1 LLGYP
6 ESHSDVL
13 PFPMPIRQASAINAV
28 VAAGLKFEV
37 DRTAWA
43 SDLRRSEATEPDL
56 LSFADAVVTLG
67 RKVNLAYLRR
77 TLARSTVNQVL
88 DEGTVPLVVLAPG
101 TTDGAWRAVV
111 VQEARRGR
119 LQGVTVGPDG
129 SETVVDG
136 ALDDIVPP
144 TAGEGDL
151 VCLVPFGVAP
161 LVTAEGGDDHHP
173 SPTERLWQ
181 LLVREK
187 RDIWLVWLYA
197 LLVGVFGLAL
207 PLGVQA
213 TIQLVQGGLLIQPL
227 FLLIAFVV
235 GGSLASG
242 ALQIFQ
248 MSVVEIIQQR
258 VFARLAVEF
267 AFRVP
272 RMRMINA
279 LGENLPEQMN
289 RFFEALTIQKSLSKL
304 LTDAVAAIVTIV
316 FGVLLLGVYNPFLSI
331 SAITLILVQGV
342 LLWQTGAKGLETSI
356 VESKYKYRVVHW
368 FEEVARSLTAF
379 KFAGRSNLAIDRTDE
394 LLTGY
399 LKYRKK
405 HFAVIVQQSW
415 FFVAFKTIIT
425 GALLILGA
433 VLLQERQITIGQF
446 VASELVIVTVLSAIE
461 KIIASLSTV
470 YDILTAV
477 DKVGHVTDLPLDP
490 PGGLAPRGTPGTG
503 MALELRGVGYT
514 YPGAVQPVLDDL
526 NLTIAA
532 GERVGITGYVGAG
545 SSSLLLVSTGLL
557 EEYSGTITYDG
568 ITLRDLDRQALR
580 GTVGQYLSQTDL
592 FDGSIEDNVSVG
604 RPGVDTNAV
613 LRALER
619 VDLTQWV
626 QDQPLGLRT
635 VILNGGR
642 GLASSIVTRLLLAQ
656 AIAGDPRLLVIDDF
670 FSTLDPP
677 LRTRVQA
684 VVADRNAPWTLL
696 LVTHDPALL
705 AACDRVLVMK
715 DGRIVGSGTWAECE
729 AHPEVRR
736 HTTVPAHAGSA

>member
-1 LLGYP
+1 
-6 ESHSDVL
+6 
-13 PFPMPIRQASAINAV
+13 MPIRQASAINAV
-28 VAAGLKFEV
+28 VAGALKLEV

-43 SDLRRSEATEPDL
+43 SELRRADGTEPDL
-56 LSFADAVVTLG
+56 LSFADAVISLG

-77 TLARSTVNQVL
+77 SVDRAQLQKFVS
-88 DEGTVPLVVLAPG
+88 DGTYPLVVLSAAGGAEPEWLAMVITG
-101 TTDGAWRAVV
+101 QHGADLDAVRVTGDGAETKVHGPIETLLPSPGAGA
-111 VQEARRGR
+111 EA
-119 LQGVTVGPDG
+119 
-129 SETVVDG
+129 E
-136 ALDDIVPP
+136 
-144 TAGEGDL
+144 L
-151 VCLVPFGVAP
+151 VCLVPLGVVP
-161 LVTAEGGDDHHP
+161 LVAGGNGGDEHGHATPID
-173 SPTERLWQ
+173 RFWQ
-181 LLVREK
+181 LLAREK

-197 LLVGVFGLAL
+197 ILVGLFGLAL

-227 FLLIAFVV
+227 FLLIVFVV
-235 GGSLASG
+235 IGSLASG

-248 MSVVEIIQQR
+248 MSVVEVIQQR

-272 RMRMINA
+272 RMRMENA

-316 FGVLLLGVYNPFLSI
+316 FGVLLLGIYNPFLSI
-331 SAITLILVQGV
+331 SAITLIVILLF
-342 LLWQTGAKGLETSI
+342 LLWRTGGKGLDTSI

-405 HFAVIVQQSW
+405 HFGVIVQQSW
-415 FFVAFKTIIT
+415 FFVGFKTIIT
-425 GALLILGA
+425 GALLVLGA

-470 YDILTAV
+470 YDVLTAV

-490 PGGLAPRGTPGTG
+490 QGGLAPRGERSTG

-514 YPGAVQPVLDDL
+514 YPGATHPVLSDL
-526 NLTIAA
+526 DLTVAP
-532 GERVGITGYVGAG
+532 GERIGITGFVGAG
-545 SSSLLLVSTGLL
+545 SSSLLLVATGLL
-557 EEYSGTITYDG
+557 DDYAGTITYDG
-568 ITLRDLDRQALR
+568 ITLRDLDRAALR
-580 GTVGQYLSQTDL
+580 GVVGQYLSQSDL
-592 FDGSIEDNVSVG
+592 FDGTIEDNITVG
-604 RPGVDTNAV
+604 RPGIGTAEV
-613 LRALER
+613 LQALER
-619 VDLTQWV
+619 VELARWV

-635 VILNGGR
+635 AIQNGGR
-642 GLASSIVTRLLLAQ
+642 GLSTSVATRLLLAQ
-656 AIAGDPRLLVIDDF
+656 AIAGQPRLLVLDDF
-670 FSTLDPP
+670 FSTMDPG
-677 LRTRVQA
+677 LRGRVQA
-684 VVADRNAPWTLL
+684 LIADRAAPWTVL

-705 AACDRVLVMK
+705 ATCDRVLVMR
-715 DGRIVGSGTWAECE
+715 DGRVAGQGTWAECQ
-729 AHPEVRR
+729 AHPDVRR
-736 HTTVPAHAGSA
+736 LTTEPAVAGAA